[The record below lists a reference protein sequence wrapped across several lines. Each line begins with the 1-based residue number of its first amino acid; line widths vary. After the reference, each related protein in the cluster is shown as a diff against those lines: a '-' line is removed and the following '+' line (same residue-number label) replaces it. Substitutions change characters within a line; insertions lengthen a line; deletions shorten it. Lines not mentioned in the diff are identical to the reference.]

1 MQYEAE
7 LARLNQYQREAVQD
21 DSNACLVNANVGSGK
36 TTVLI
41 TKIMYLHYE
50 KQIPYENMVVLTF
63 TNKAADE
70 IRERL
75 IKLEHTVTEEQLQWF
90 GTFHGVCLSLLKK
103 VLPVEKL
110 GYTKE
115 FMVMTPEEEVLMAE
129 QLILEHQLKIKYKN
143 RLKKRLEQA
152 MAITDEDKKISK
164 YQDDIFL
171 LTELL
176 RGEKK
181 RQNKMTYQDLLDNA
195 ILLLEAEVTFSPD
208 WIIIDEVQD
217 CDGRQLE
224 LLFHMKEEKTSLF
237 AVGDP
242 NQVIYSWRGSAL
254 NVFYTLKSRYQAR
267 ELSLPINYRSSGS
280 ILEAARFFL
289 QNGSRLEGVKDSG
302 SRIVVKNHY
311 NPFQEADYLASK
323 MKELHEQGVPYK
335 EMAVFYRLQG
345 QSAIFE
351 DVFAREG
358 IPFEVSL
365 KKSIQDIPVLNWFL
379 RVLRYSINSEDVTS
393 GVLALCDK
401 EYGVLAKEK
410 DALALCREYKESA
423 QKESITQQKIE
434 EHQGIE
440 KQQKIKKQQKIE
452 GVANSEEA
460 KVLKKC
466 YPPLFMKMLHF
477 KNACECGLTVGQL
490 MDYFELKQYLAPTSA
505 TFLEDVEA
513 VERLLARIAEYL
525 KEEQQPLYEGMR
537 LFLNHAA
544 LYGMSIF
551 ENKIDIGKD
560 SVKLMTL
567 HASKGLEFSYVFITG
582 INYGLIPLHAKGM
595 DAEEEERRLFF
606 VGLTRAKDYLELS
619 YYTSPEQYRA
629 MPGPSRFLSMI
640 PEKLVTDESKQS
652 GTVMDTNARLQEIK
666 RQILA
671 SRTEMQYLFVEEN
684 HQESDTKAATNE
696 DKNTEKQMIFE
707 AENLTEDDEVKRQK
721 VSHDK
726 YGIGAIVQENEDSVT
741 VDFEGYGEKEFLKL
755 FCELEYLD

>member
-7 LARLNQYQREAVQD
+7 LARLNEYQRAAVED

-41 TKIMYLHYE
+41 TKVMYLHY
-50 KQIPYENMVVLTF
+50 KMQIPYDKMVVLTF

-75 IKLEHTVTEEQLQWF
+75 MRLQPTLAEEEVQWF

-110 GYTKE
+110 GYTKD
-115 FMVMTPEEEVLMAE
+115 FFVMTPEEEVLMAE

-152 MAITDEDKKISK
+152 MAIVDEEKKISK

-171 LTELL
+171 LTDLM

-195 ILLLEAEVTFSPD
+195 GILLAKKKEWESQTGDVFSPD

-217 CDGRQLE
+217 CDSRQLE
-224 LLFHMKEEKTSLF
+224 LLSYMKEEKTSLF

-254 NVFYTLKSRYQAR
+254 NVFYTLKSRYHAR

-289 QNGSRLEGVKDSG
+289 QNGSRLEGVKESG
-302 SRIVVKNHY
+302 SKIIVKNHY

-323 MKELHEQGVPYK
+323 IKELHEQGVPYR
-335 EMAVFYRLQG
+335 EIAIFYRLQG

-351 DVFAREG
+351 DVFTREE

-365 KKSIQDIPVLNWFL
+365 KKSIQEMPVLNWFL
-379 RVLRYSINSEDVTS
+379 RVLRYAVNPEDITS
-393 GVLALCDK
+393 GVLALCDR
-401 EYGVLAKEK
+401 EYGVVAKEK
-410 DALALCREYKESA
+410 DALALCRAYASKSKD
-423 QKESITQQKIE
+423 QKEAESGGENGMQ
-434 EHQGIE
+434 HLE
-440 KQQKIKKQQKIE
+440 K
-452 GVANSEEA
+452 NT
-460 KVLKKC
+460 
-466 YPPLFMKMLHF
+466 PPLLIKMLQF
-477 KNACECGLTVGQL
+477 SEACKQGLAAEQL
-490 MDYFELKQYLAPTSA
+490 IEYFELKQYLAPTSA
-505 TFLEDVEA
+505 TFSEDVEA
-513 VERLLARIAEYL
+513 VERLLSLIADFL
-525 KEEQQPLYEGMR
+525 IEEGQPLCEGLR

-551 ENKIDIGKD
+551 ENKIDTKKD

-567 HASKGLEFSYVFITG
+567 HASKGLEFSHVFITG
-582 INYGLIPLHAKGM
+582 VNYGLIPLQSKGM
-595 DAEEEERRLFF
+595 EAEEEERRLFF
-606 VGLTRAKDYLELS
+606 VGITRAKDYLELS
-619 YYTSPEQYRA
+619 YYTSPDQYRA

-640 PEKLVTDESKQS
+640 PAKLVTDESRQS
-652 GTVMDTNARLQEIK
+652 KTVMDTGARLQEIK

-671 SRTEMQYLFVEEN
+671 SRSEMRYLFPEGDVQN
-684 HQESDTKAATNE
+684 SC
-696 DKNTEKQMIFE
+696 KQDI
-707 AENLTEDDEVKRQK
+707 RK
-721 VSHDK
+721 VSHGK
-726 YGIGAIVQENEDSVT
+726 YGVGVIISEDEDNVT
-741 VDFEGYGEKEFLKL
+741 VKFDDYGEKEFLKC
-755 FCELEYLD
+755 FSEIEYLD

>member
-1 MQYEAE
+1 MQYETE
-7 LARLNQYQREAVQD
+7 LARLNEYQRAAVED

-41 TKIMYLHYE
+41 TKIMYLHYA

-75 IKLEHTVTEEQLQWF
+75 IKLEETVTEEELQWF

-110 GYTKE
+110 GYTKD

-129 QLILEHQLKIKYKN
+129 QLIIEHQLKIKYKN

-152 MAITDEDKKISK
+152 MAIVDEDKKISR

-171 LTELL
+171 LTDLL

-181 RQNKMTYQDLLDNA
+181 RQNKMTYQDLLDNTS
-195 ILLLEAEVTFSPD
+195 LLLETGKKAAFTPE

-217 CDGRQLE
+217 CDVRQLE
-224 LLFHMKEEKTSLF
+224 LLSHMKEEKTSIF

-302 SRIVVKNHY
+302 SKIVVKNHY

-323 MKELHEQGVPYK
+323 IKELHEQGISYR
-335 EMAVFYRLQG
+335 EIAIFYRLQG
-345 QSAIFE
+345 QSGIFE

-358 IPFEVSL
+358 IPYEVSL
-365 KKSIQDIPVLNWFL
+365 KKSIQEIPVLNWFL
-379 RVLRYSINSEDVTS
+379 RILRFAVNKEDITS
-393 GVLALCDK
+393 GVLALCDR
-401 EYGVLAKEK
+401 EYGVVTKEK
-410 DALALCREYKESA
+410 EALSLCRGCEEDKHPQLLS
-423 QKESITQQKIE
+423 KMQQ
-434 EHQGIE
+434 
-440 KQQKIKKQQKIE
+440 
-452 GVANSEEA
+452 
-460 KVLKKC
+460 
-466 YPPLFMKMLHF
+466 F
-477 KNACECGLTVGQL
+477 KSACENGLVVEQL

-505 TFLEDVEA
+505 TFLEDMEA
-513 VERLLARIAEYL
+513 VERLLALLSKYL
-525 KEEQQPLYEGMR
+525 IEEKQPLYEGTQ

-551 ENKIDIGKD
+551 ENKIDTQKD

-567 HASKGLEFSYVFITG
+567 HASKGLEFSHVFITG
-582 INYGLIPLHAKGM
+582 VNYGLIPLQSKDM
-595 DAEEEERRLFF
+595 EAEEEERRLFF

-640 PEKLVTDESKQS
+640 PKKLVTDESSQS
-652 GTVMDTNARLQEIK
+652 GTVMDTSARLQEIK

-671 SRTEMQYLFVEEN
+671 SRTEMQYLFPEEEKQEEN
-684 HQESDTKAATNE
+684 RKTMAGVLETSKTAKTSEISEAS
-696 DKNTEKQMIFE
+696 EKT
-707 AENLTEDDEVKRQK
+707 AKK
-721 VSHDK
+721 VSHGK
-726 YGIGAIVQENEDSVT
+726 YGVGVVISENEDSIT
-741 VDFEGYGEKEFLKL
+741 VEFEGYGEKEFLKL

>member
-1 MQYEAE
+1 MRYEAE
-7 LARLNQYQREAVQD
+7 FAKLNEYQRAAVED

-41 TKIMYLHYE
+41 TKVMYLHYK

-75 IKLEHTVTEEQLQWF
+75 IKLEETVTEEQLRWF

-103 VLPVEKL
+103 VLPVESL
-110 GYTKE
+110 GYTKD
-115 FMVMTPEEEVLMAE
+115 FLVMTPEEEVLMAE

-152 MAITDEDKKISK
+152 MAIVDEEKKISK

-171 LTELL
+171 LTDLM

-181 RQNKMTYQDLLDNA
+181 KQNKMTYQDLLDNA
-195 ILLLEAEVTFSPD
+195 GFLLARRKKGESQAEDIFSPD

-224 LLFHMKEEKTSLF
+224 LLSYMKEENTSLF

-254 NVFYTLKSRYQAR
+254 NVFYTLKSKYQAR

-302 SRIVVKNHY
+302 SKIVVKNHY

-323 MKELHEQGVPYK
+323 IKELHEQGVPYR
-335 EMAVFYRLQG
+335 EIAIFYRLQG
-345 QSAIFE
+345 QSGIFE
-351 DVFAREG
+351 DVFTREE

-379 RVLRYSINSEDVTS
+379 RVLRYAANREDITS
-393 GVLALCDK
+393 GVLALCDR
-401 EYGVLAKEK
+401 EYGVMAKEK
-410 DALALCREYKESA
+410 DALRLCRAYARKDRANVS
-423 QKESITQQKIE
+423 
-434 EHQGIE
+434 E
-440 KQQKIKKQQKIE
+440 KQGPENSKQQMPKDE
-452 GVANSEEA
+452 SENVSEKTEQSPKSLYLEEA
-460 KVLKKC
+460 EPKL
-466 YPPLFMKMLHF
+466 LIQMLHF
-477 KNACECGLTVGQL
+477 SEACEQGLKIEQL
-490 MDYFELKQYLAPTSA
+490 MEYFELKQYLAPTSA
-505 TFLEDVEA
+505 TFSEDVDA
-513 VERLLARIAEYL
+513 VERLLSLISDYL
-525 KEEQQPLYEGMR
+525 IEEGQPLCEGIR

-551 ENKIDIGKD
+551 ENKIDTKQD

-567 HASKGLEFSYVFITG
+567 HASKGLEFSHVFITG
-582 INYGLIPLHAKGM
+582 INYGLIPLQSKGM

-606 VGLTRAKDYLELS
+606 VGITRAKDYLELS
-619 YYTSPEQYRA
+619 YYTSPQQYRA

-640 PEKLVTDESKQS
+640 PGKLVTDESKQS
-652 GTVMDTNARLQEIK
+652 GTVMDTSARLQEIK

-671 SRTEMQYLFVEEN
+671 SRTEMQYLFPEEETQGGHRKETEVSN
-684 HQESDTKAATNE
+684 TKEGETLGQVA
-696 DKNTEKQMIFE
+696 Q
-707 AENLTEDDEVKRQK
+707 R
-721 VSHDK
+721 VSHAK
-726 YGIGAIVQENEDSVT
+726 YGIGVIIGEDDDNVT
-741 VDFEGYGEKEFLKL
+741 VKFEDYGEKEFLKL
-755 FCELEYLD
+755 FSELEYLE

>member
-7 LARLNQYQREAVQD
+7 FAKLNEYQRAAVED

-41 TKIMYLHYE
+41 TKVMYLHYK
-50 KQIPYENMVVLTF
+50 KQIPYEKMVVLTF

-75 IKLEHTVTEEQLQWF
+75 MKLEQTVTEEELQWF

-103 VLPVEKL
+103 VLPVERL
-110 GYTKE
+110 GYTKD
-115 FMVMTPEEEVLMAE
+115 FLVMTPEEEVLMAE

-152 MAITDEDKKISK
+152 MAVVDEEKKVSR

-171 LTELL
+171 LTDLL

-181 RQNKMTYQDLLDNA
+181 RQNKMSYQDLLDNA
-195 ILLLEAEVTFSPD
+195 GILLAGKKEWENGTEDCFSPD

-217 CDGRQLE
+217 CDNRQLE
-224 LLFHMKEEKTSLF
+224 LLSYLKEEKTSLF

-289 QNGSRLEGVKDSG
+289 QNGSRLEGVKESG
-302 SRIVVKNHY
+302 SKIVVKNHY

-323 MKELHEQGVPYK
+323 IKELHAQGIPYR
-335 EMAVFYRLQG
+335 EIAIFYRLQG
-345 QSAIFE
+345 QSGIFE
-351 DVFAREG
+351 DVFTREE

-379 RVLRYSINSEDVTS
+379 RVLRFSVNREDITS

-401 EYGVLAKEK
+401 EYGVVAKEK
-410 DALALCREYKESA
+410 DALALCRACAGENADNTVKNPLEN
-423 QKESITQQKIE
+423 I
-434 EHQGIE
+434 
-440 KQQKIKKQQKIE
+440 
-452 GVANSEEA
+452 
-460 KVLKKC
+460 
-466 YPPLFMKMLHF
+466 PPLLLKMLQF
-477 KNACECGLTVGQL
+477 ENACKQELTAERL
-490 MDYFELKQYLAPTSA
+490 IEYFELKQYLAPTSA
-505 TFLEDVEA
+505 AFSEDVEA
-513 VERLLARIAEYL
+513 VERLLAQLSDYL
-525 KEEQQPLYEGMR
+525 IEEQQPLCEGIR

-551 ENKIDIGKD
+551 ENKIDIQKD

-567 HASKGLEFSYVFITG
+567 HASKGLEFSHVFITG
-582 INYGLIPLHAKGM
+582 INYGLIPLQSKGM

-606 VGLTRAKDYLELS
+606 VGITRAKDYLELS
-619 YYTSPEQYRA
+619 YYTSPQQYRA

-640 PEKLVTDESKQS
+640 PEKLVTDESRQS
-652 GTVMDTNARLQEIK
+652 GTVMDTSARLQEIK

-671 SRTEMQYLFVEEN
+671 SRSEMQYLFPEEDA
-684 HQESDTKAATNE
+684 HKKDGQSGYQKETAAQIKSQEEPCIKAESAL
-696 DKNTEKQMIFE
+696 
-707 AENLTEDDEVKRQK
+707 AQK
-721 VSHDK
+721 VSHAK
-726 YGIGAIVQENEDSVT
+726 YGIGVIVSEDDDNVT
-741 VDFEGYGEKEFLKL
+741 VRFEDYGEKEFLKC